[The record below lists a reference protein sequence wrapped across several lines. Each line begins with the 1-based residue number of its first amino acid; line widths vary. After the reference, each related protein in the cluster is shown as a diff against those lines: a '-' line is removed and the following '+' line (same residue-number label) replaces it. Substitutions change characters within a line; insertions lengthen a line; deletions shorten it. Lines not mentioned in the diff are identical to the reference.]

1 MSAPSQAARRLPI
14 ASRTATTHQTWFFPA
29 ARAARPNW
37 TCMKPLTPPPLR
49 RGRNQRRAHRWTLR
63 HVAAVVAVSLIP
75 GLLTPV
81 AFAATVDPLGK
92 PQLKAPTPQKV
103 SRFTGKLDKKTAALL
118 KKAAETGREDAV
130 RAKADQA
137 KSVSWPTAGTATI
150 TVPSAGAVKASPG
163 ALPVTLTSP
172 KPVKKAKSGKAA
184 GSVRVNVLDQ
194 KQAAA
199 LGVKGVVLTVTGPAT
214 GGATELGIDYGKFAS
229 AYGGD
234 WAGRLQVLRLQDC
247 ALKDPAS
254 AKCRTRTPMAFTNHR
269 KNNRIDADLSFK
281 PAPTVTTRAAKS
293 AAAPAAGQTM
303 VLALAAG
310 TKSGSGDYKATP
322 LASSSTWEA
331 GGSSGSF
338 TWSYPLRVPP
348 SAAGPRPGLTI
359 SYDSGSVDGR
369 TANTNN
375 QGSTVGEGFDIT
387 SSYVERKYGSC
398 DDDGQTDKFDLCW
411 KYENASLVLNGKATE
426 LVKDDTNGKWRLK
439 NDDASTVIHSTG
451 ADNGD
456 DDGESWTVTTGEGT
470 KYVFGLNKLDG
481 APAGD
486 RTQSVWT
493 VPVFGDDSGEPGYAD
508 GTSFAGRDK
517 KQAWRWNLDYVEDTH
532 GNAMSYWYTAEENN
546 YDRLGDDTTGT
557 LYTRGGY
564 LREIRYGQRVGA
576 LFTGSPAASN
586 KVVFDYKERC
596 IQSGTGCSNLDP
608 DTRDNWPDVPLDAI
622 CQNDAKCTGNTGP
635 SFFTRKRMTAVT
647 TYAWEAAAA
656 TPAFTPVDQWAIT
669 QTYLD
674 PGDTDD
680 SSDQSL
686 WLDEIRHTGMRGTP
700 ITLDP
705 VEFDH
710 EFRAN
715 RVDGAQDNILPLHK
729 PRLYTI
735 TSETGAATIVNSLQA
750 DCLAGQ
756 ARPKRDENP
765 RRCYPVYWSPNGEK
779 EPILDWFHKYPV
791 EQVSTTDP
799 KGGSSGVRHTYS
811 YSGGGAWHYNE
822 DPLVKEKERT
832 WSIWRGFEKVT
843 HLTGMAGRAQ
853 SKTVTVYMRGMN
865 GDRVLGP
872 DGKLPDPDARK
883 TASVTGI
890 KASAITD
897 SDQYAGFTRE
907 TVTYNGATGP
917 EVGGTVNDPWSR
929 GTATQHKSYADIEA
943 YYIRTGATHARTNIT
958 TNIPAR
964 DRVRSTVTTYDAYGM
979 ATTVEDKGDDAATGD
994 EKCTRKTYAR
1004 NDTLGINSLISR
1016 TRVTAKPCATPNA
1029 DLDLPTDSA
1038 RPGDVI
1044 SDTATA
1050 YDSKTYT
1057 TTQTPT
1063 KGEAQW
1069 AGRAKTY
1076 AADAT
1081 PSWQRIAVID
1091 YDALGRPLT
1100 VKDTNNTITAT
1111 TTYTPAVAGPVTS
1124 TTVANALGHTTTTL
1138 VDFATGTAVKVT
1150 DPNSK
1155 ITESEYDSLGRVT
1168 KTWLPN
1174 RSKGLGKTPNYVYD
1188 YSVTASD
1195 LPWVST
1201 AVLKGDGTG
1210 YNTTYEIYDN
1220 LLRPRQIQ
1228 APSPRGGSLIALNW
1242 YDERG
1247 LATSAQS
1254 DIWDDDTA
1262 PSGTLVGIDG
1272 GQAPMRV
1279 DTTYDGAGRA
1289 IKAETKV
1296 GSVTRWTIDTVYTG
1310 DTVTTTAPAGG
1321 QATAVVTNA
1330 LGQTTQRREY
1340 GGTQPI
1346 GDDYTS
1352 TNFTYFPTG
1361 QQETVA
1367 GPDQAKW
1374 IYKYDLFGRQISAS
1388 DPDKGTSTTTY
1399 NALDQVITATDSRGK
1414 ILTSEYDVLGRK
1426 TGLWDTSTAAKTDA
1440 SKLAAWTFDT
1450 LAKGQQDTAVR
1461 YENGIGQA
1469 TSKAYTQKIDSY
1481 DAMYQP
1487 TGTSLTLPDN
1497 DPLVTAGVP
1506 KTLSTSAFYNLDG
1519 TPKQNGSPAVAGLPS
1534 ETVEYK
1540 YGALGQLTYS
1550 HGTTDYV
1557 QAAAYSPQG
1566 DLLQLSL
1573 GVSPVA
1579 NKAYLNYAY
1588 EDGTRRLTNS
1598 WVSDDVHSYLPQE
1611 LKFTQDDAGNVTS
1624 IFDTATL
1631 GGTSKPD
1638 YQCFANDG
1646 HRRMT
1651 QAWTP
1656 KTADCAASGR
1666 TMANIDGAAPYWT
1679 TYTYT
1684 PSGQRKTE
1692 TQHTTTGDKT
1702 TNYAYGT
1709 ATGQPHPLANTT
1721 GAKAANYT
1729 YDKAGNTTNRPGTQA
1744 QQALAWNAEG
1754 ELVSTTEPAA
1764 GSKPALG
1771 TSYLYDASGE
1781 LLIRRPTTTDGDTV
1795 LYLGGTEVR
1804 LTTKGTTK
1812 TLSGTRYY
1820 TAAAQTIAVRAATVG
1835 VAGTRLS
1842 FLAADHHGTSSIAL
1856 DATTLAVTKRH
1867 TTPFGAPRGTAS
1879 PSWPD
1884 DKGFLGKPSDKTT
1897 GLTHIGAREY
1907 DPGIGQFISVDPI
1920 MDLTDPQNFNGYS
1933 YAGNSPVSSSDPTG
1947 LCRAD
1952 VCGIGYP
1959 IGGTTGGS
1967 PEDIEYVTSDGGTGA
1982 HESGGPL
1989 GNGGTSNGTATV
2001 VYGNVVVPTDW
2012 SGSDDFAKRFNAYL
2026 DGVRYTN
2033 GQLPSYLSDTSNPGA
2048 EQELGW
2054 YGMNVC
2060 WAMKSCPASLT
2071 THLREMS
2078 SGFSTAVTAAA
2089 AANGRGGAPGM
2100 GVKGTKGF
2108 DCTKCFLAG
2117 TDVLMAD
2124 GKTKDIEDIALGDRV
2139 LATDPETGESGPR
2152 EVTRLIV
2159 TEDDKHFN
2167 TLSIATEDGVETLT
2181 ATHEHPFWSPSEDRW
2196 VEAGDLEPDMTLL
2209 TDDGDTVIVTGN
2221 RAFTK
2226 HARTYNLTVDDLH
2239 TYYVLAGDTPVLVHN
2254 SGPGCGSAWID
2265 SNSIPHHFKH
2275 AEDFGIMGKE
2285 SKATKQAFVGAVG
2298 DFVKNP
2304 GNVQIAGTYR
2314 GTPARHYVDL
2324 NSGRHVSVDLDS
2336 GKMLGAW
2343 KSDPGSDQFWYL
2355 TMHGKL

>member
-1 MSAPSQAARRLPI
+1 
-14 ASRTATTHQTWFFPA
+14 
-29 ARAARPNW
+29 
-37 TCMKPLTPPPLR
+37 MKPFTRSVPR
-49 RGRNQRRAHRWTLR
+49 QRRSQRRTCTGPMR
-63 HVAAVVAVSLIP
+63 HVAAAIGFSLIP

-81 AFAATVDPLGK
+81 AYAATVDPLGR
-92 PQLKAPTPQKV
+92 PDLKASTPQKV
-103 SRFTGKLDKKTAALL
+103 SRFEGKLDKNTAALL
-118 KKAAETGREDAV
+118 KKAAAAGR
-130 RAKADQA
+130 ADTARGKTDQG
-137 KSVSWPTAGTATI
+137 KTVSWPTTGTATI
-150 TVPSAGAVKASPG
+150 TVPSTGAAKASPG
-163 ALPVTLTSP
+163 ALPVTLASP
-172 KPVKKAKSGKAA
+172 KPAKNGQLPVKGA
-184 GSVRVNVLDQ
+184 GSVKVNVLDQ
-194 KQAAA
+194 KRAAA

-214 GGATELGIDYGKFAS
+214 GGATELAVSYSKFAS

-234 WAGRLQVLRLQDC
+234 WAGRLQVLRLPDC

-254 AKCRTRTPMAFTNHR
+254 AKCRTRKPVAFTNHR
-269 KNNRIDADLSFK
+269 KNNRLDAKLSFK
-281 PAPTVTTRAAKS
+281 PVSTAPASRAAKT
-293 AAAPAAGQTM
+293 AAAPAAGHTM

-348 SAAGPRPGLTI
+348 SAAGPKPSLAI

-451 ADNGD
+451 AENGD
-456 DDGESWTVTTGEGT
+456 DDGESWTVITGEGT

-481 APAGD
+481 APAGE

-493 VPVFGDDSGEPGYAD
+493 VPVFGDDAGELGYAD
-508 GTSFAGRDK
+508 GTSFAGRDR

-546 YDRLGDDTTGT
+546 YDKLGDDTTGT

-735 TSETGAATIVNSLQA
+735 TSETGAATIVNYLQA

-799 KGGSSGVRHTYS
+799 HGGSATVRHTYT

-843 HLTGMAGRAQ
+843 HLTGMAGRTQ
-853 SKTVTVYMRGMN
+853 SKTATVYMRGMN

-929 GTATQHKSYADIEA
+929 RTATQHKSYADTEA

-958 TNIPAR
+958 TNFPAR

-994 EKCTRKTYAR
+994 EKCSRKTYAR

-1069 AGRAKTY
+1069 TGRAKTY

-1100 VKDTNNTITAT
+1100 VKDTNNTTTAT

-1155 ITESEYDSLGRVT
+1155 ITESEYDSLGRLT

-1174 RSKGLGKTPNYVYD
+1174 RSKIGEKTPNYVFTYH
-1188 YSVTASD
+1188 VTAAD

-1201 AVLKGDGTG
+1201 ATLKGDGSG

-1220 LLRPRQIQ
+1220 LLRPRQTQ
-1228 APSPRGGSLIALNW
+1228 TPSPSGGRLVALTW

-1247 LATSAQS
+1247 LATSAHS
-1254 DIWDDDTA
+1254 DIWDANNA
-1262 PSGTLVGIDG
+1262 PNGSPVEVDG
-1272 GQAPMRV
+1272 GQAPMQI
-1279 DTTYDGAGRA
+1279 DTTYDGTGRA

-1296 GSVTRWTIDTVYTG
+1296 HNEPRWTIDTTYTG

-1321 QATAVVTNA
+1321 QAAAVVTNA

-1340 GGTQPI
+1340 GGSQPI
-1346 GDDYTS
+1346 GEDYTT
-1352 TNFTYFPTG
+1352 TNLTYFPAG
-1361 QQETVA
+1361 QQETVT

-1374 IYKYDLFGRQISAS
+1374 TYKYDLFGRQTEAN
-1388 DPDKGTSTTTY
+1388 DPDKGKSTTTY
-1399 NALDQVITATDSRGK
+1399 NTLDQVITTTDFRSRT
-1414 ILTSEYDVLGRK
+1414 LTTEYDTLGRK
-1426 TGLWDTSTAAKTDA
+1426 TGLWDTSTATKSEAN
-1440 SKLAAWTFDT
+1440 KLAAWTFDT
-1450 LAKGQQDTAVR
+1450 LAKGQQNTAVR

-1469 TSKAYTQKIDSY
+1469 TSKEYTQKVTGY
-1481 DAMYQP
+1481 DPLYRP

-1497 DPLVTAGVP
+1497 DPLVVAGVP
-1506 KTLSTSAFYNLDG
+1506 KTLSAATSYGVDG
-1519 TPKQNGSPAVAGLPS
+1519 TVWTARSPGAGGLPT

-1540 YGALGQLTYS
+1540 YGALGQLTS
-1550 HGTTDYV
+1550 SQGTTAYV
-1557 QAAAYSPQG
+1557 QAAMYSEHG
-1566 DLLQLSL
+1566 DLRQLNL
-1573 GVSPVA
+1573 GVSSVA
-1579 NKAYLNYAY
+1579 NKAYLNYSY
-1588 EDGTRRLTNS
+1588 EDGTRRLTKS
-1598 WVSDDVHSYLPQE
+1598 WVTDDVHGYMPQE
-1611 LKFTQDDAGNVTS
+1611 LKFSQDDAGNVTS
-1624 IFDTATL
+1624 IFDATTQS
-1631 GGTSKPD
+1631 GTSKAD
-1638 YQCFANDG
+1638 YQCFAYDG

-1666 TMANIDGAAPYWT
+1666 TMTNIDGAAPYWT
-1679 TYTYT
+1679 SYTYT
-1684 PSGQRKTE
+1684 ASGQRDIETE
-1692 TQHTTTGDKT
+1692 HTASGDKT
-1702 TNYAYGT
+1702 TDYSYGT
-1709 ATGQPHPLANTT
+1709 PTNQPHPLVKTT

-1744 QQALAWNAEG
+1744 QQTLAWNAEG
-1754 ELVSTTEPAA
+1754 ELASTKEPAT
-1764 GSKPALG
+1764 GGKPALD

-1781 LLIRRPTTTDGDTV
+1781 LLIRRPTTPTGDGDTI
-1795 LYLGGTEVR
+1795 LYIGDLEVR
-1804 LTTKGTTK
+1804 LATKGTTK

-1820 TAAAQTIAVRAATVG
+1820 TAAGQTIAVRTAT
-1835 VAGTRLS
+1835 AGTTGTKLN

-1856 DATTLAVTKRH
+1856 DATTLAVTKRY

-1884 DKGFLGKPSDKTT
+1884 DKGFIGKPSDKTT

-1907 DPGIGQFISVDPI
+1907 DPGIGQFISVDPVLAV
-1920 MDLTDPQNFNGYS
+1920 DQHQSLNGYA
-1933 YAGNSPVSSSDPTG
+1933 YANQNPATQSDPTG
-1947 LCRAD
+1947 KWID
-1952 VCGIGYP
+1952 
-1959 IGGTTGGS
+1959 
-1967 PEDIEYVTSDGGTGA
+1967 DGTG
-1982 HESGGPL
+1982 HSEPRDD
-1989 GNGGTSNGTATV
+1989 GNGGTGNSDAGTGDTDGGTASSDSG
-2001 VYGNVVVPTDW
+2001 GNVSGDDGGGNWFTDALGTFKDEAVSFVPSLVDSTTREFSNIGNCITWDGTCTDALR
-2012 SGSDDFAKRFNAYL
+2012 DALNRL
-2026 DGVRYTN
+2026 PTN
-2033 GQLPSYLSDTSNPGA
+2033 
-2048 EQELGW
+2048 
-2054 YGMNVC
+2054 
-2060 WAMKSCPASLT
+2060 
-2071 THLREMS
+2071 
-2078 SGFSTAVTAAA
+2078 
-2089 AANGRGGAPGM
+2089 AANGIVDRGAEVYGDFANGRSAT
-2100 GVKGTKGF
+2100 GTGKIAFDVSLYFLSKKVAGNVGSKKAAQKGECNSFIG
-2108 DCTKCFLAG
+2108 G
-2117 TDVLMAD
+2117 TLVTMAD
-2124 GKTKDIEDIALGDRV
+2124 GTTVPIDDIEIGDGV
-2139 LATDPETGESGPR
+2139 LATDPQTGETAKKK
-2152 EVTRLIV
+2152 VTATILGEGEKKLVRI
-2159 TEDDKHFN
+2159 
-2167 TLSIATEDGVETLT
+2167 TLDADAGKGHEAVSVIATDG
-2181 ATHEHPFWSPSEDRW
+2181 HPFWVPDLRKW
-2196 VEAGDLEPDMTLL
+2196 VDAGDLHPGQWLRTRAG
-2209 TDDGDTVIVTGN
+2209 THVQVTAIKRWTQQATV
-2221 RAFTK
+2221 
-2226 HARTYNLTVDDLH
+2226 YNLTVADIH

-2254 SGPGCGSAWID
+2254 SNGLCGTAALDNGDWQHIVDRHRPGGVKVNDTSGIFSGKA
-2265 SNSIPHHFKH
+2265 KH
-2275 AEDFGIMGKE
+2275 VRGRIAETI
-2285 SKATKQAFVGAVG
+2285 
-2298 DFVKNP
+2298 N
-2304 GNVQIAGTYR
+2304 R
-2314 GTPARHYVDL
+2314 GTPRANTPDPETGRPRAGQIYEWDFGVPVGRAGPANGGGDL
-2324 NSGRHVSVDLDS
+2324 TGIRVVVND
-2336 GKMLGAW
+2336 GKVVTAF
-2343 KSDPGSDQFWYL
+2343 PF
-2355 TMHGKL
+2355 